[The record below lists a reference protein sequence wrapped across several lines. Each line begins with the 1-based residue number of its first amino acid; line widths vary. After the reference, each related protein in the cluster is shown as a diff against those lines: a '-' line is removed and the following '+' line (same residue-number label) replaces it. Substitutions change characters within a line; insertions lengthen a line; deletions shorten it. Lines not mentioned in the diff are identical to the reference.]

1 VKGFRERAL
10 VRRILAGDRAAG
22 ERLVGDHYPLIY
34 RLLLCLAGSAEI
46 AEDLTQQT
54 FVKAWQAL
62 ASFRGESSLATWLHS
77 IGYREYTHWL
87 RSRRDDAPLHDSEA
101 QPGEQFESRLE
112 SMLLR
117 RALAQLS
124 AEHRET
130 FLLYHLQELS
140 VKEVAAVL
148 NVPSGTVKSRLVAA
162 RRRLRELL
170 RKPVVAPSTGAKER
184 GREVPGRRGS
194 DIPCLWHPVGN
205 ANGIPEGLGR
215 ATPSQRDRD
224 PGPSGTP

>member
-1 VKGFRERAL
+1 MKRRRRALTRLSEKAL
-10 VRRILAGDRAAG
+10 VRRILTGDRAAG
-22 ERLVGDHYPLIY
+22 EGLVGDHYPLIY
-34 RLLLCLAGSAEI
+34 RFLLHLAGGAET
-46 AEDLTQQT
+46 AEDLTQRT

-62 ASFRGESSLATWLHS
+62 ASFRGESSLATWPHS

-87 RSRRDDAPLHDSEA
+87 RSRRDDAPLHDLEA

-124 AEHRET
+124 PEHRET
-130 FLLYHLQELS
+130 FLLYHLQELP

-170 RKPVVAPSTGAKER
+170 RTRAAAPFTDAKGR
-184 GREVPGRRGS
+184 RREVPGRS
-194 DIPCLWHPVGN
+194 
-205 ANGIPEGLGR
+205 
-215 ATPSQRDRD
+215 RD
-224 PGPSGTP
+224 PGPSGAGACGYRETEGGRWK